1 THGAP
6 PAQPGHGT
14 PLRQRDRRLQHAD
27 DRPAR
32 RHRSR
37 PARRAARPDG
47 AAQAQRRVPRQ
58 RAGGHR
64 CGGAADGAGRRAGV
78 APVHRAGPRSGTVAQ
93 QAGRPGGRH
102 GRVLPHAD
110 PPAPGVRAHAR
121 AARHRAG
128 RRRGALPPG
137 PPGVVAGPAR
147 PRRRGRHLGGGPVS
161 RTLRAGII
169 GLGRMGRH
177 HVRVLG
183 EMPDVDLVA
192 AADTQHR
199 VPDAW
204 QALDVVD
211 TVEDLL
217 DRGIEMCVL
226 ATPTVT
232 HEPIALQ
239 LAEAG
244 VATLI
249 EKPLAHDTKA
259 AQNIAEAFARTAT
272 LSCVGHIERFNPA
285 LQEMRQRLA
294 GGELGNLYQ
303 VVTRR
308 QGPFPDRIVDAGVIL
323 DLATHDIDLTAWVTG
338 ATYRSLSARSAH
350 RSGRPHEDL
359 VSVVAELSNG
369 LVVTHLVN
377 WLSPFKERVTAVTGD
392 KGSLV
397 ADTLTADLT
406 LFKNGSQAM
415 EWDRV

>member
-1 THGAP
+1 
-6 PAQPGHGT
+6 
-14 PLRQRDRRLQHAD
+14 
-27 DRPAR
+27 
-32 RHRSR
+32 
-37 PARRAARPDG
+37 
-47 AAQAQRRVPRQ
+47 
-58 RAGGHR
+58 
-64 CGGAADGAGRRAGV
+64 
-78 APVHRAGPRSGTVAQ
+78 
-93 QAGRPGGRH
+93 
-102 GRVLPHAD
+102 
-110 PPAPGVRAHAR
+110 
-121 AARHRAG
+121 
-128 RRRGALPPG
+128 
-137 PPGVVAGPAR
+137 
-147 PRRRGRHLGGGPVS
+147 VS

-183 EMPDVDLVA
+183 EMPDVDLVV

-199 VPDAW
+199 VPDSW
-204 QALDVVD
+204 RALDVVD

-217 DRGIEMCVL
+217 DRGIEMCVV

-232 HEPIALQ
+232 HEPIAVQ

-338 ATYRSLSARSAH
+338 ATYRSVSARSAH

-415 EWDRV
+415 EWDRVAAFRGVAEGDVIRYAIPKPEPLVTELRNFADAVRGHTEGQVVTLEEGLATVRIAEAMRDSAATGDTVRIAE

>member
-1 THGAP
+1 MT
-6 PAQPGHGT
+6 
-14 PLRQRDRRLQHAD
+14 
-27 DRPAR
+27 
-32 RHRSR
+32 
-37 PARRAARPDG
+37 
-47 AAQAQRRVPRQ
+47 
-58 RAGGHR
+58 
-64 CGGAADGAGRRAGV
+64 
-78 APVHRAGPRSGTVAQ
+78 
-93 QAGRPGGRH
+93 
-102 GRVLPHAD
+102 
-110 PPAPGVRAHAR
+110 
-121 AARHRAG
+121 
-128 RRRGALPPG
+128 
-137 PPGVVAGPAR
+137 
-147 PRRRGRHLGGGPVS
+147 

-199 VPDAW
+199 VPDSW
-204 QALDVVD
+204 RALDVVD
-211 TVEDLL
+211 SVEDLL

-232 HEPIALQ
+232 HEPIAVQ

-338 ATYRSLSARSAH
+338 ATYRSVSARSAH

-415 EWDRV
+415 EWDRVAAFRGVVEGDVIRYAIPKPEPLVTELRNFADAVRGDTEGQVVTLEEGLATVRIAEAMRDSAATGDTVRIAE